1 MTDDERRNLAVITEV
16 CDAYN
21 RHDVE
26 GIVRHFAEGSS
37 WLLSRGVPPE
47 GGRAK
52 GLDEIRAMA
61 HRRFRT
67 IPDMYWHIRSH
78 WVSGNRG
85 LLGVDRHRHREQRQR
100 DQLARLRHLGA
111 ERRGPG
117 RHQGHLL
124 ENLRARR
131 RRNKLR
137 APAVDS
143 ARACSQE

>member
-1 MTDDERRNLAVITEV
+1 MTDNERRSLAVITEV

-26 GIVRHFAEGSS
+26 GIVRHFAEDSS

-47 GGRAK
+47 GGRAR

-78 WVSGNRG
+78 WVGGNRG
-85 LLGVDRHRHREQRQR
+85 CSEWTVTGTETNGNKINWLGIDVWELNDDGKVVTKDTYWKFAGDE
-100 DQLARLRHLGA
+100 
-111 ERRGPG
+111 
-117 RHQGHLL
+117 
-124 ENLRARR
+124 
-131 RRNKLR
+131 
-137 APAVDS
+137 AP
-143 ARACSQE
+143 E

>member
-1 MTDDERRNLAVITEV
+1 MNDSERRNLAVITEV

-26 GIVRHFAEGSS
+26 GIVRHFAEDSS

-47 GGRAK
+47 GGRAR

-78 WVSGNRG
+78 WVGGNRG
-85 LLGVDRHRHREQRQR
+85 CSEWTVTGTETNGNKINWLGCDIWELNDDGKVVTKDTYWKFAGE
-100 DQLARLRHLGA
+100 
-111 ERRGPG
+111 EPP
-117 RHQGHLL
+117 
-124 ENLRARR
+124 E
-131 RRNKLR
+131 
-137 APAVDS
+137 
-143 ARACSQE
+143 

>member
-1 MTDDERRNLAVITEV
+1 MTDNERRNLAVITEV

-26 GIVRHFAEGSS
+26 GIVRHFAENSS

-47 GGRAK
+47 GGRAR

-67 IPDMYWHIRSH
+67 IPDMYWDIRSH

-85 LLGVDRHRHREQRQR
+85 CSEWTVSGTETNGNKINWLGIDVWELNDDGKIVTKDTYWKFAGDE
-100 DQLARLRHLGA
+100 
-111 ERRGPG
+111 
-117 RHQGHLL
+117 
-124 ENLRARR
+124 
-131 RRNKLR
+131 
-137 APAVDS
+137 AP
-143 ARACSQE
+143 E

>member
-1 MTDDERRNLAVITEV
+1 MTDNERRNLAVITEV

-26 GIVRHFAEGSS
+26 GIVRHFAEDSS

-47 GGRAK
+47 GGRAR

-67 IPDMYWHIRSH
+67 IPDMYWDIRSH

-85 LLGVDRHRHREQRQR
+85 CSEWTVSGTETNGNKINWLGCDIWELNDDGKVVTKDTYWKFAGDE
-100 DQLARLRHLGA
+100 
-111 ERRGPG
+111 
-117 RHQGHLL
+117 
-124 ENLRARR
+124 
-131 RRNKLR
+131 
-137 APAVDS
+137 AP
-143 ARACSQE
+143 E

>member
-1 MTDDERRNLAVITEV
+1 MNDSERRNLAVITEV

-26 GIVRHFAEGSS
+26 GIVRHFAEDSS

-47 GGRAK
+47 GGRAR

-78 WVSGNRG
+78 WVGGNRG
-85 LLGVDRHRHREQRQR
+85 CSEWTVTGTETNGNKINWLGIDVWELNDDGKVVTKDTYWKFAGE
-100 DQLARLRHLGA
+100 
-111 ERRGPG
+111 E
-117 RHQGHLL
+117 
-124 ENLRARR
+124 
-131 RRNKLR
+131 
-137 APAVDS
+137 AP
-143 ARACSQE
+143 E